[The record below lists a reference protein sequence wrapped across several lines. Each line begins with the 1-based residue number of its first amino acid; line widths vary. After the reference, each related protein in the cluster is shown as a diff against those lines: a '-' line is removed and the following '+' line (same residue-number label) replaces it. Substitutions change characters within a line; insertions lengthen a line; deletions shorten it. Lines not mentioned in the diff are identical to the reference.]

1 MTSYEGFPGHEE
13 IREEMDHCG
22 TSDSSEDEIPEL
34 PEPMPRQV
42 STSSGENLPCA
53 PPCSLSGSSENLTP
67 NLDTTGKNQ
76 DIDKLSTITII
87 KSDLLYTFWQ
97 SVL

>member
-76 DIDKLSTITII
+76 DIDNRHISNLISCTHFDKAR
-87 KSDLLYTFWQ
+87 
-97 SVL
+97 

>member
-1 MTSYEGFPGHEE
+1 
-13 IREEMDHCG
+13 MDHCG
-22 TSDSSEDEIPEL
+22 TSDSSEDDIPEL

-67 NLDTTGKNQ
+67 NLDTTGKYYQFFNRCSIQ
-76 DIDKLSTITII
+76 II
-87 KSDLLYTFWQ
+87 NIIYF
-97 SVL
+97 